1 MRFKSMISNELEIK
15 TVKFV
20 LSPCL
25 FDNKENVHGFDM
37 KRCQLCEYFIKP
49 NRCVYE
55 ESEQDLSCET
65 RVSDVFYYKTMKCAN
80 CGHKISVNSAYEELH
95 KGERDRCIQCGTL
108 HTFIEV
114 RNKKCIFAVPA
125 QK

>member
-1 MRFKSMISNELEIK
+1 MISNELEIK

-37 KRCQLCEYFIKP
+37 KRCSRCEYFSDP
-49 NRCVYE
+49 NHCVYE
-55 ESEQDLSCET
+55 ESEQDIAYET
-65 RVSDVFYYKTMKCAN
+65 QVSDAFYYRIMKCAH
-80 CGHKISVNSAYEELH
+80 CGHRMAINSAYGEMH
-95 KGERDRCIQCGTL
+95 KGERDRCIECGTL

>member
-1 MRFKSMISNELEIK
+1 MISNELEIK

-25 FDNKENVHGFDM
+25 FDNKENIHGFDM
-37 KRCQLCEYFIKP
+37 KRCQLCEYFSKP
-49 NRCVYE
+49 DHCVYE
-55 ESEQDLSCET
+55 EVERDLSHET
-65 RVSDVFYYKTMKCAN
+65 RASDVFYYIKIECAN
-80 CGHKISVNSAYEELH
+80 CGYRMSMNSTYKELH
-95 KGERDRCIQCGTL
+95 KGERERCIECGTL

>member
-1 MRFKSMISNELEIK
+1 MISNELEIK

-37 KRCQLCEYFIKP
+37 IRCSRCEYFADP
-49 NRCVYE
+49 NHCVYE
-55 ESEQDLSCET
+55 ESEQDVTYET
-65 RVSDVFYYKTMKCAN
+65 QASDAFCYRIMKCAI
-80 CGHKISVNSAYEELH
+80 CGHKIVIDPPSGVLT
-95 KGERDRCIQCGTL
+95 KGERERCIMCGTL

-114 RNKKCIFAVPA
+114 RNKKCIFAVPVR
-125 QK
+125 KV